1 MDHSPNP
8 QVPWMREYSGEVYQK
23 GAEIDLG
30 APPVYSP
37 RLFLNTDEIPA
48 TTESIGL
55 ITPIAEARFEE

>member
-1 MDHSPNP
+1 
-8 QVPWMREYSGEVYQK
+8 MREYSGEVYQK